1 MKSIVNLSV
10 IHPSKVF
17 YSYIY
22 PIFAREFL
30 FMNKYE
36 DFANLL
42 QLHFILTE
50 AQWETVLNEWELK
63 ESILS

>member
-1 MKSIVNLSV
+1 MKSIVNLSAIHRSNFFFDY
-10 IHPSKVF
+10 IHPV
-17 YSYIY
+17 
-22 PIFAREFL
+22 FAREFL